1 MVWSGRVP
9 ILVSTTIL
17 LLFFS
22 FQKNPCLAKSL
33 RDFARHPKPLEELN
47 EPEIGIDQL
56 RLDPDVN
63 LQVAG
68 APPLLED
75 TEGEHTELHRR
86 QYSPN
91 APDPWHS
98 GASGTWSRGANPR

>member
-1 MVWSGRVP
+1 MLDLTNLWK
-9 ILVSTTIL
+9 TTV
-17 LLFFS
+17 
-22 FQKNPCLAKSL
+22 LANL
-33 RDFARHPKPLEELN
+33 EEQVLEELN

-56 RLDPDVN
+56 RLNPDVN

-86 QYSPN
+86 QYSPD

>member
-1 MVWSGRVP
+1 MLDLTNLWK
-9 ILVSTTIL
+9 TTV
-17 LLFFS
+17 
-22 FQKNPCLAKSL
+22 LANL
-33 RDFARHPKPLEELN
+33 EEQVLEELN

-86 QYSPN
+86 QYSPD